1 MKRNIIIILASIFIL
16 SSCNYDPGIS
26 EAFMKYRLKDGVTT
40 ISVPGWVIGIASR
53 FADLDS
59 EEREIL
65 QSIDRV
71 RVLAVDDDDL
81 NARIDLHKEFYNHIN
96 KKHDY
101 EELLVVRNDDENV
114 TIFGKM
120 DNSVIEEMVILVGG
134 DDNAMIYIKG
144 EIKPELLNDKIDLTN
159 PDKFMSL
166 NF

>member
-120 DNSVIEEMVILVGG
+120 DDSVIEEMVILVGG